1 MREMHTAD
9 PSAAAE
15 VWVGLEVFDSHGDR
29 IGKLHELYLGGSG
42 RPDLALVKTGL
53 FGLRSTFVPLAGA
66 SLEGDA
72 VIVPYAKT
80 LVRDAPALPKGEHEI
95 TAAEEAAVYRH
106 YGLQPP
112 AAHAGR

>member
-1 MREMHTAD
+1 MRETAQ
-9 PSAAAE
+9 E

-29 IGKLHELYLGGSG
+29 IGKLHELYPGGG
-42 RPDLALVKTGL
+42 GEPDLALVKTGL
-53 FGLRSTFVPLAGA
+53 FGLRSSFVPLNGA

-72 VIVPYAKT
+72 VIVPYAKA
-80 LVRDAPALPKGEHEI
+80 LVRDAPALPKDQHEI
-95 TAAEEAAVYRH
+95 SPAEEAAVYRH

>member
-1 MREMHTAD
+1 MREAHTVD
-9 PSAAAE
+9 PAAAD

-29 IGKLHELYLGGSG
+29 IGKLSELYLGESDQ
-42 RPDLALVKTGL
+42 PDLAIVKTGL
-53 FGLRSTFVPLAGA
+53 FGLRASFVPLAGA

-72 VIVPYAKT
+72 VIVPFAKT

-95 TAAEEAAVYRH
+95 TPADEAAVYRH